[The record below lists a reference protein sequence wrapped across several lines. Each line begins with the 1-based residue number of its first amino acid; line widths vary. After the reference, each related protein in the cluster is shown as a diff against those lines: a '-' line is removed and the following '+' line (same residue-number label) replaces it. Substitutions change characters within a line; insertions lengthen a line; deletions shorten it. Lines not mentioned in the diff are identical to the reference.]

1 MSDEYANITLSDLT
15 PEQIDE
21 LSSYGYV
28 PTEWICILYLVLFGL
43 TTGTL
48 DPSPLPQLPTH
59 LPLQRPTSS
68 KQFGTASGGSSRLSC
83 SVVASSAS
91 AGQAGFGVIRT
102 SSRTI
107 PT

>member
-15 PEQIDE
+15 PEQINE

-48 DPSPLPQLPTH
+48 ETSPLPNCL
-59 LPLQRPTSS
+59 LTSP
-68 KQFGTASGGSSRLSC
+68 
-83 SVVASSAS
+83 
-91 AGQAGFGVIRT
+91 
-102 SSRTI
+102 SSRTLL
-107 PT
+107 PNNLVPPMVALRDRRALWWPRVPRLGGQVLE

>member
-43 TTGTL
+43 TTGKL
-48 DPSPLPQLPTH
+48 DSFPFPEPLTH
-59 LPLQRPTSS
+59 LVPQPPTLG
-68 KQFGTASGGSSRLSC
+68 KQSGTANGGSSRPPC
-83 SVVASSAS
+83 SAARSSA
-91 AGQAGFGVIRT
+91 
-102 SSRTI
+102 
-107 PT
+107 

>member
-15 PEQIDE
+15 PEQINE

-48 DPSPLPQLPTH
+48 DPLSPSSNLLLTSPSSGPLLPNNLVPPMVA
-59 LPLQRPTSS
+59 LRDRRALWWPRVP
-68 KQFGTASGGSSRLSC
+68 RLGRQ
-83 SVVASSAS
+83 VLE
-91 AGQAGFGVIRT
+91 
-102 SSRTI
+102 
-107 PT
+107 